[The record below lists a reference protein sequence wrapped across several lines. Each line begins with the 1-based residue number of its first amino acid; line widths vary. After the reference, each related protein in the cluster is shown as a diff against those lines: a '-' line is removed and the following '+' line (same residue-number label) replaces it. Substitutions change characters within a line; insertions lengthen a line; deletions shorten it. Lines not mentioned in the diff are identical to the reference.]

1 MQQLLIQAEF
11 ASIHAYARRAL
22 PDASSAKV
30 SVNVIQS
37 TETDEW
43 ASQFPT
49 ASRATSQRIF
59 FTALGT
65 TRPAAGSFEA
75 QRKVDY
81 DLQLDLIKAAKSAGV
96 QTCVL
101 ISSRGSSPKA
111 MWPYPRMKGE
121 LEEQVKQIGFQHAI
135 ILRPGL
141 IMGTREDRRPFEF
154 GARKVAAGLK
164 ALTGGF
170 LSDGWAQ
177 EAPVIARAAIQAAL
191 DCATEKRQPGVWVL
205 EQADILKLGIHEG

>member
-1 MQQLLIQAEF
+1 M
-11 ASIHAYARRAL
+11 SPSTARI
-22 PDASSAKV
+22 D
-30 SVNVIQS
+30 VIQS
-37 TETDEW
+37 TDTDQW
-43 ASQFPT
+43 ASQFPS
-49 ASRATSQRIF
+49 ASNNTSQRAF

-81 DLQLDLIKAAKSAGV
+81 DLQLDLIKAAQKAGV

-121 LEEQVKQIGFQHAI
+121 LEEQVKQMGFRHAI

-164 ALTGGF
+164 ALTGGL

-177 EAPVIARAAIQAAL
+177 EAPLIARAAINAAI
-191 DCATEKRQPGVWVL
+191 DCATEKRQPGIWVL
-205 EQADILKLGIHEG
+205 QQAEILKLGAREG